1 LTSQGVSALGDAVSF
16 TALPLLVLALTGSG
30 LWMGIVG
37 ALSTLPDL
45 VFGMVAGAL
54 ADRSDRKR
62 MMFLADL
69 GRAGLTALI
78 PLSVILGGPTLA
90 VILIVTAPM
99 SILRAFFLAGYT
111 ASVPILVGR
120 SQLARANSIFEAIY
134 SFGFI
139 IGPAIAGFLAA
150 TIGPGLT
157 LAIDAASFA
166 LSSLALSFMRR
177 DLRAPPERREAG
189 LLADI
194 REGIEF
200 IVGHPVLRPMIL
212 LWGLVSITLAPLVA
226 ALTVHVIR
234 DLGQSETILG
244 LVLTAYGI
252 GTVVG
257 AVLMARTS
265 RRAVAPF
272 LLGGTFTTGLL
283 LTVVSR
289 AEQIPVLLGAASIAG
304 VAQSVVLVTY
314 LTARS
319 NLSPDALLG
328 RVGSTARTISLGLQP
343 IGMLVGGALIDL
355 TDGSTT
361 IALMGVVL
369 IGLTLAFAPVRALR
383 RATTAPSLPSV
394 S

>member
-1 LTSQGVSALGDAVSF
+1 
-16 TALPLLVLALTGSG
+16 
-30 LWMGIVG
+30 M
-37 ALSTLPDL
+37 
-45 VFGMVAGAL
+45 
-54 ADRSDRKR
+54 
-62 MMFLADL
+62 
-69 GRAGLTALI
+69 
-78 PLSVILGGPTLA
+78 
-90 VILIVTAPM
+90 
-99 SILRAFFLAGYT
+99 
-111 ASVPILVGR
+111 
-120 SQLARANSIFEAIY
+120 
-134 SFGFI
+134 
-139 IGPAIAGFLAA
+139 
-150 TIGPGLT
+150 
-157 LAIDAASFA
+157 
-166 LSSLALSFMRR
+166 
-177 DLRAPPERREAG
+177 
-189 LLADI
+189 
-194 REGIEF
+194 
-200 IVGHPVLRPMIL
+200 
-212 LWGLVSITLAPLVA
+212 
-226 ALTVHVIR
+226 
-234 DLGQSETILG
+234 
-244 LVLTAYGI
+244 LTAYGI

-289 AEQIPVLLGAASIAG
+289 ADQIPVLLGAASIAG

-369 IGLTLAFAPVRALR
+369 IGLTLAFVPVGALR

-394 S
+394 G